1 MSVPLPSHPKRLHR
15 MNRLEDMG
23 RFPVVVY
30 LGATANVLA
39 EILFFYW
46 LYGRAGGRFSVG
58 FVAAVLLV
66 AGNLL
71 PVVLLRL
78 REGAAGLADTP
89 PIEEMG
95 FVRDQHRFASWV
107 YAVASGNLF
116 LWLMLAWAAFEVKS
130 SLRMLLAVEG
140 LAFLCTFAP
149 AWAPISSTS
158 TCCTGAAACHW
169 TKPSQP
175 LKVYAKR
182 VKSGPGACPISTW
195 TTSKNS
201 TKTPVHAQRTR
212 FSTTWSTAARSL
224 ICYLCARSAGCRSC
238 GVEGFR

>member
-1 MSVPLPSHPKRLHR
+1 MPALLPCEPKRLHQ

-39 EILFFYW
+39 EMLFIYW
-46 LYGRAGGRFSVG
+46 LYNRVGGRFSVS

-71 PVVLLRL
+71 PVVLLRW
-78 REGAAGLADTP
+78 REGAVELVDTP
-89 PIEEMG
+89 PIEQMG

-116 LWLMLAWAAFEVKS
+116 FWLMLAWAAFGVERS
-130 SLRMLLAVEG
+130 GRMLLAVEG

-149 AWAPISSTS
+149 ALARTVRRAAPI
-158 TCCTGAAACHW
+158 G
-169 TKPSQP
+169 
-175 LKVYAKR
+175 R
-182 VKSGPGACPISTW
+182 M
-195 TTSKNS
+195 
-201 TKTPVHAQRTR
+201 
-212 FSTTWSTAARSL
+212 
-224 ICYLCARSAGCRSC
+224 
-238 GVEGFR
+238 